1 MGYTLAPVS
10 DSQRSD
16 VESTGTGSP
25 MDAADLMAVALL
37 ADPTR
42 QRLYLYLRE
51 RQEPVGREEAAR
63 NTGVKPRLAAFHL
76 DRMADAGLL
85 EVEYRRLSGRV
96 GPGAGRPAKL
106 YSVSPRSFSVVI
118 PQTRYALAASMMAT
132 ALSDGGRGA
141 DGAKSL
147 QDVATAVG
155 ESLGGEIRQQARTKG
170 ARQEAVQH
178 KLKQL
183 GYEPQVQDSGE
194 WTMRNCI
201 FSELSASHRELVC
214 PMNAAFVTGLL
225 DGAHVRSLH
234 VEKRK
239 TPPGCC
245 VRLTS
250 Q

>member
-1 MGYTLAPVS
+1 
-10 DSQRSD
+10 
-16 VESTGTGSP
+16 
-25 MDAADLMAVALL
+25 MDAADLTAVALL

-42 QRLYLYLRE
+42 RRLYLYLRE

-63 NTGVKPRLAAFHL
+63 DTGIKPRLAAFHL

-96 GPGAGRPAKL
+96 GPGAGRPAKV
-106 YSVSPRSFSVVI
+106 YSLSSRSFSVEI
-118 PQTRYALAASMMAT
+118 PQTRYALAASMMAA
-132 ALSDGGRGA
+132 ALSDGGPKA

-155 ESLGGEIRQQARTKG
+155 ESLGDEIRRQARTKG
-170 ARQEAVQH
+170 ARQEAVQR
-178 KLKQL
+178 KLSQL

-201 FSELSASHRELVC
+201 FSELSASHRDLVC
-214 PMNAAFVTGLL
+214 PMNGAFVTGLL

-234 VEKRK
+234 VERREI
-239 TPPGCC
+239 PPGCC
-245 VRLTS
+245 VRLIS